1 MTLHNLKPDTIMD
14 DELLAPQDFLDLQ
27 VLWYLY
33 QFSPT
38 TFKAITTPAT
48 ETTA

>member
-27 VLWYLY
+27 VLWY
-33 QFSPT
+33 SISSRPT
-38 TFKAITTPAT
+38 TCWVRTTSHRG
-48 ETTA
+48 